1 MRRCHQFV
9 VCILLGGVLMLPL
22 GLSAQMVSLVAP
34 FERDSNTTATY
45 FEAVAYYEALTGP

>member
-1 MRRCHQFV
+1 
-9 VCILLGGVLMLPL
+9 MLPL